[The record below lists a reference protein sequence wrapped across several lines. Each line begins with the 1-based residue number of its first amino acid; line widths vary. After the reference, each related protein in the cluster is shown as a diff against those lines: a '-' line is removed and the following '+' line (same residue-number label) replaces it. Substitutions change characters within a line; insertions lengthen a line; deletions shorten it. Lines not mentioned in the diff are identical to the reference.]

1 MKAGRVFGAV
11 WLLAGGTGC
20 HTLLVQGFSIQSPP
34 RQHIATL
41 TRLWNKLPSTEDK
54 EAEKTLEKDEG
65 VTLDEMDWETAELE
79 RRQAQRVWTNLM
91 LPYEVS
97 RFVTTALWVVVGVGF
112 VLNAFGYA
120 YVWQDGHLTIGTLE
134 QKEFQD
140 AFWRSNR

>member
-1 MKAGRVFGAV
+1 
-11 WLLAGGTGC
+11 
-20 HTLLVQGFSIQSPP
+20 
-34 RQHIATL
+34 
-41 TRLWNKLPSTEDK
+41 
-54 EAEKTLEKDEG
+54 
-65 VTLDEMDWETAELE
+65 MDWETAELE